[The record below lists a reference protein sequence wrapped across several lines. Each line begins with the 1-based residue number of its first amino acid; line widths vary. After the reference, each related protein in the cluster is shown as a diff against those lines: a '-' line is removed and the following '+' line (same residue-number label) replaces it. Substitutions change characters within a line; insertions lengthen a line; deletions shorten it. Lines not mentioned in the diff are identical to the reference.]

1 MKLIRDMFRTM
12 RVLLCFGRQHAAALA
27 MVNGMYMRQPA
38 RDELVIAGSETSLSV
53 KRYGNLYEVVLTNYV
68 ANQVADE
75 QKWLATYGWHSNGH
89 LIEIGGDRYCILD
102 PATQSLYLE
111 TFINEG
117 ATTVD
122 LFIKNL

>member
-1 MKLIRDMFRTM
+1 MKLIREVFRTM
-12 RVLLCFGRQHAAALA
+12 RVLLCFGRQHYAALA
-27 MVNGMYMRQPA
+27 MVNGTYMRQQA
-38 RDELVIAGSETSLSV
+38 RDELFITGSETLLSI
-53 KRYGNLYEVVLTNYV
+53 KPYGNLYEVVLTKYV

-102 PATQSLYLE
+102 TSTQALYLE
-111 TFINEG
+111 MCTKEG
-117 ATTVD
+117 DTTVD